1 MKLKTG
7 IMAAENRK

>member
-7 IMAAENRK
+7 TKLHDV

>member
-7 IMAAENRK
+7 VVFNAT